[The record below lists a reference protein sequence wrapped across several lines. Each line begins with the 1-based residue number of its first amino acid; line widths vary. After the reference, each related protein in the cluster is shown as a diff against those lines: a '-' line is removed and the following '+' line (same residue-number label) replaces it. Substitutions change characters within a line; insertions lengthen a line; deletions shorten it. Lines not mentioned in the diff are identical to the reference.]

1 MEILKGYRGCGK
13 TKLSIK
19 NAFYNNATIVVG
31 NNQMER
37 IIKKR
42 SKEMQ
47 MPVKV
52 ISFDR
57 YIKANPGKKREKII
71 IDQLEHIIHECFKYD
86 DVMFATTDL
95 EVLTDTEWKK
105 DNITEKK
112 EMTIKPEIVYL
123 CDRRNCDNCSG
134 LECKHTSNI
143 KHAKNF
149 ENVNGVMQEI
159 EK

>member
-1 MEILKGYRGCGK
+1 MEILKGYRNCGK
-13 TKLSIK
+13 TAYSIE
-19 NAFYNNATIVVG
+19 NAFYNNATIVVK
-31 NNQMER
+31 NDMIARIVKERSEQMR
-37 IIKKR
+37 
-42 SKEMQ
+42 

-57 YIKANPGKKREKII
+57 YMKANPGKKREKII
-71 IDQLEHIIHECFKYD
+71 IDQLEHIIHECFKHD

-95 EVLTDTEWKK
+95 DVLINNEWKK
-105 DNITEKK
+105 EVTTNECLK
-112 EMTIKPEIVYL
+112 KPEIVYL

-134 LECKHTSNI
+134 SECKHTSNI

-149 ENVNGVMQEI
+149 ENVCGVMKEV